1 MKLKVADVPASI
13 RELDQTRSNFQR
25 PIVARF
31 ALTVAG
37 RFKSRTPSYG
47 AGSACVPLLQRLGLA
62 ASSNL
67 WQALVTLRSRPYGPT
82 KKAPPKRGLEVG
94 GPRSAH
100 RRSAFESVP
109 HAPADNNQK
118 LKSWRR

>member
-13 RELDQTRSNFQR
+13 RELDQTRSNFQT

-62 ASSNL
+62 TSSNL

-82 KKAPPKRGLEVG
+82 KKAPPKAW
-94 GPRSAH
+94 RSADRDRH

-109 HAPADNNQK
+109 HAPPDNNQK
-118 LKSWRR
+118 L

>member
-37 RFKSRTPSYG
+37 RFKKSNAFVWSG
-47 AGSACVPLLQRLGLA
+47 LDVLAIFSGLA
-62 ASSNL
+62 
-67 WQALVTLRSRPYGPT
+67 WLRAQTYG
-82 KKAPPKRGLEVG
+82 KR
-94 GPRSAH
+94 
-100 RRSAFESVP
+100 
-109 HAPADNNQK
+109 
-118 LKSWRR
+118 W